1 MKKVFIS
8 QSNYIPWRGYFHA
21 ISSVDEFIVYD
32 EVQYTRRDWRNR
44 NRIKTPGGDLWLSIP
59 IEVKNKFHQKISEAR
74 ISDSSWARN
83 HWKTLQTN
91 YSKSPWFKMYS
102 PLFEAL
108 YLEKKYT
115 HLTEVNYDFLGL
127 ICFILKIKTTITYSL
142 DVPLPSGNRSERLLS
157 LCKKAGATDYYSGP
171 AAKNYLD
178 EGIFRKQDVNVHYF
192 DYSAYKPYPQMHG
205 AFSRELSVLDL
216 IFNIGPDAVQYLLPG
231 HAEPA
236 LLHLPELILS

>member
-44 NRIKTPGGDLWLSIP
+44 NRITTPAGEHWLSIP
-59 IEVKNKFHQKISEAR
+59 VEVKNRFHQKISEAR
-74 ISDSSWARN
+74 ISDKSWARN

-91 YSKSPWFKMYS
+91 YAKTPWFKTYA

-108 YLEKKYT
+108 YLEKEYT
-115 HLTEVNYDFLGL
+115 HLRDVNYDFIEL
-127 ICFILKIKTTITYSL
+127 ICFILEIKTKITFSADLSL
-142 DVPLPSGNRSERLLS
+142 SPGNRSERLLS

-178 EGIFRKQDVNVHYF
+178 EGLFLGQGVNIHYF
-192 DYSAYKPYPQMHG
+192 DYSAYKPYPRKQG
-205 AFSRELSVLDL
+205 AFSTELSVLDL
-216 IFNIGPDAVQYLLPG
+216 IFNTGPAAALYLKPG
-231 HAEPA
+231 PA
-236 LLHLPELILS
+236 GLVSPPVPELILS

>member
-44 NRIKTPGGDLWLSIP
+44 NRITTPAGDLWLSIP
-59 IEVKNKFHQKISEAR
+59 VEVKNRFHQKISEAR

-91 YSKSPWFKMYS
+91 YAKSPWFKTYA
-102 PLFEAL
+102 PLFKAL
-108 YLEKKYT
+108 YLGKEYT
-115 HLTEVNYDFLGL
+115 QLREVNYDFIEL
-127 ICFILKIKTTITYSL
+127 ICFILEIKTKITFSP
-142 DVPLPSGNRSERLLS
+142 DLPPGNRSERLLAI
-157 LCKKAGATDYYSGP
+157 CKKAGATDYYSGP

-178 EGIFRKQDVNVHYF
+178 EELFRSQGVNIHYF
-192 DYSAYKPYPQMHG
+192 DYSAYKPYPRRQG
-205 AFSRELSVLDL
+205 VLSAELSVLDL
-216 IFNIGPDAVQYLLPG
+216 IFNTGPDAALYLKPG
-231 HAEPA
+231 HAE
-236 LLHLPELILS
+236 LVSQDIPELILS